1 MTISH
6 PAYPLTV
13 YYDGSC
19 RLCSAE
25 IHNLKARDAA
35 GRLVLID
42 CSPEG
47 FTGGPAPRQA
57 LMNAIHAVDAA
68 GQVYAGIDTFRIA
81 YAAAG
86 LPWVRTI
93 LDLPLVSTLAHRAYP
108 VLARNRYRLP
118 GWLIGPLFERAARR
132 AMRQSAACRNGA
144 CSLDGGGKAGE
155 R

>member
-1 MTISH
+1 MTSTQRV
-6 PAYPLTV
+6 AYPLTL

-25 IHNLKARDAA
+25 IHHLKSRDAA
-35 GRLVLID
+35 SRLALID
-42 CSPEG
+42 CSPDN

-68 GQVYAGIDTFRIA
+68 GQLYVGIDTFRAA

-86 LPWVRTI
+86 LPWVRTM
-93 LDLPLVSTLAHRAYP
+93 LCLPVLSGMARRAYP
-108 VLARNRYRLP
+108 VLVRNRYRLP

-132 AMRQSAACRNGA
+132 AQRLTTACRNGA
-144 CSLDGGGKAGE
+144 CSLDHGPGE
-155 R
+155 H

>member
-1 MTISH
+1 MTTTH
-6 PAYPLTV
+6 TPTYPLTL

-35 GRLVLID
+35 GRLALVD
-42 CSPEG
+42 CSPED
-47 FTGGPAPRQA
+47 FAGGPAPREA

-68 GQVYAGIDTFRIA
+68 GQVYVGIDTFRAA

-86 LPWVRTI
+86 LPWVRTM
-93 LDLPLVSTLAHRAYP
+93 LGLPLLSGMARRAYP
-108 VLARNRYRLP
+108 VLVRNRYRLP
-118 GWLIGPLFERAARR
+118 GWLIGTLFERAARR
-132 AMRQSAACRNGA
+132 AQRLSTACRNGA
-144 CSLDGGGKAGE
+144 CSLDHGPGE